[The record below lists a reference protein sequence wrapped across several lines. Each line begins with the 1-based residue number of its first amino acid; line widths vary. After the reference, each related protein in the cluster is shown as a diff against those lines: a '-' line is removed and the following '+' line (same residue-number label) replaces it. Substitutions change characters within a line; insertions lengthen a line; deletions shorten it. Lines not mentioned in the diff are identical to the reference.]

1 MSLLIIGATGTLGR
15 QVVRKALDE
24 GFSVT
29 CLVRNFRR
37 AAFLKEWGAVL
48 IYGDLKKP
56 ETIPPVLKGI
66 TAIIDASTA
75 RPYDP
80 YNASVVDLYGKIYLI
95 QAAEAARIQ
104 RFIFF
109 SILNANKYS
118 EIPLMNLKLQVEK
131 RLRKSTIPYTIFNL
145 CGFYQGIIS
154 QYSLPILDQQS
165 IWVSSESSQI
175 SYIDTQD
182 IAKFTVRS
190 LSVPDLENKQY
201 SLVGLKA
208 WNSFDIIGL
217 CEKLS
222 GQRAK
227 ISTIPLVILQLTKD
241 FTKLFEWTKN
251 ISERLAF
258 TEILS
263 KGENFYD
270 DMTDICTISKINPN
284 EITTLEDYL
293 QEYFTRVMKKLKT
306 LNYDLDKS
314 KQDINF

>member
-24 GFSVT
+24 GFNVI

-48 IYGDLKKP
+48 IYGDLKTP

-80 YNASVVDLYGKIYLI
+80 YHASVVDLYGKMHLI
-95 QAAEAARIQ
+95 QAAEVANIK

-109 SILNANKYS
+109 SILNSNKYS
-118 EIPLMNLKLQVEK
+118 EIPLMNLKLQIEK
-131 RLRKSTIPYTIFNL
+131 RLCNSTVPYTIFNL

-190 LSVPDLENKQY
+190 LSVPDLENTQY
-201 SLVGLKA
+201 SLVGLKS
-208 WNSFDIIGL
+208 WNSFDIIKL

-227 ISTIPLVILQLTKD
+227 ISVIPLVILQIAKD
-241 FTKLFEWTKN
+241 LTKLFEWTKN

-258 TEILS
+258 AEVLS
-263 KGENFYD
+263 RGENFHD
-270 DMTDICTISKINPN
+270 DMNDICNISKINPH

>member
-24 GFSVT
+24 GFNVT

-48 IYGDLKKP
+48 IYGDLKIP

-80 YNASVVDLYGKIYLI
+80 YNASVVDLYGKMHLI
-95 QAAEAARIQ
+95 QAAEIAKIQ

-109 SILNANKYS
+109 SILNANNYP
-118 EIPLMNLKLQVEK
+118 EIPLMNLKIQVET
-131 RLRKSTIPYTIFNL
+131 RLRESTIPYTIFNL

-165 IWVSSESSQI
+165 IWVSSESSEV

-190 LSVPDLENKQY
+190 LSVPDLENAQY
-201 SLVGLKA
+201 SLVGLKS
-208 WNSFDIIGL
+208 WNSFDIIEL

-227 ISTIPLVILQLTKD
+227 ISTIPLLILQIARD

-258 TEILS
+258 AEILS
-263 KGENFYD
+263 RGENFYD
-270 DMTDICTISKINPN
+270 DMTSICKICKIDPA

>member
-1 MSLLIIGATGTLGR
+1 MSLLVIGATGTLGR

-24 GFSVT
+24 GFNVT

-37 AAFLKEWGAVL
+37 AAFLKEWGAKLV
-48 IYGDLKKP
+48 YGDLKIP
-56 ETIPPVLKGI
+56 ETIPNALKGI

-80 YNASVVDLYGKIYLI
+80 YNASVIDLYGKIKLI
-95 QAAEAARIQ
+95 EAAEKASIQ

-109 SILNANKYS
+109 SILNASKYS
-118 EIPLMNLKLQVEK
+118 DIPLMKLKLQIET
-131 RLRKSTIPYTIFNL
+131 RLKASTIKFTIFNL

-154 QYSLPILDQQS
+154 QYALPILDQQS
-165 IWVSSESSQI
+165 IWVSSESSKI
-175 SYIDTQD
+175 AYMDTQD

-190 LSVPDLENKQY
+190 LSVPSLENTQY
-201 SLVGLKA
+201 SLVGSRP
-208 WNSFDIIGL
+208 WNSFEIIAL

-222 GQRAK
+222 GQRAQISK
-227 ISTIPLVILQLTKD
+227 IPVQLLQITRD

-258 TEILS
+258 AQILA
-263 KGENFYD
+263 KGD
-270 DMTDICTISKINPN
+270 DFNDNMQNICTVSQINID
-284 EITTLEDYL
+284 EITSLENYL
-293 QEYFTRVMKKLKT
+293 QEYFIRVMKKLKT
-306 LNYDLDKS
+306 LNYDVDKN

>member
-75 RPYDP
+75 RTYDP
-80 YNASVVDLYGKIYLI
+80 YNASVVDLYGKIHLI
-95 QAAEAARIQ
+95 QAAEAANIQ

-208 WNSFDIIGL
+208 WNSFDIIEL

-227 ISTIPLVILQLTKD
+227 ISTIPLVILQITKD
-241 FTKLFEWTKN
+241 FTKLFEWTQN

-270 DMTDICTISKINPN
+270 DMADICTISKINPN